1 MFVTVRSTSLYSSNM
16 PHLRLLGV
24 GSTGISRF
32 FMTAQPSTNSAG
44 LQQAPSSRAGCAI
57 WGHSHHPVS
66 VTHLS
71 EASPTCIHPL
81 AKRLIMKALLRSA
94 SSKVKLLSSNHL
106 FKLVLFILSSSN
118 YQWLC
123 LSLAFLFHCELE
135 TTISISFSL
144 SLT

>member
-24 GSTGISRF
+24 GSTGISRLF
-32 FMTAQPSTNSAG
+32 VTAQPSTNSAG
-44 LQQAPSSRAGCAI
+44 LQQAPSSRAGCTI
-57 WGHSHHPVS
+57 RGHSHHPVS

-71 EASPTCIHPL
+71 EASPTCIHPP